1 MSREHEQ
8 RRGDGGIR
16 HPGTEPGRVKLTGEL
31 PGVGHRRQLAEST
44 GKVRALAGQQPG
56 LIVLPA
62 HDPTAARRLLDS

>member
-1 MSREHEQ
+1 VSVISTGTVQ
-8 RRGDGGIR
+8 IR
-16 HPGTEPGRVKLTGEL
+16 PE
-31 PGVGHRRQLAEST
+31 LAESI